1 MTQIAAKL
9 VKELRDKTGVGM
21 MDAKKALV
29 AVEGDMEKAI
39 DFLR

>member
-21 MDAKKALV
+21 MDAKKAWQKLV
-29 AVEGDMEKAI
+29 ARATVLQLKD
-39 DFLR
+39 